1 MGTGQGFVKSLGWL
15 SHMVPGKAI
24 AVSVLAV
31 IFAVIAVPVY
41 GNFQLHGFFSPSNK
55 YRAWFDE
62 TAARRALLN
71 APGFRRASAASTAAK
86 YPYPDKDFV
95 MTEAFWNKSSDAIE
109 GGKSD
114 WFDTEIIRQRAEVEK
129 YPPAMDFLGW
139 MYEEGRGVNRDYRKA
154 FMWYERAKLAGM
166 ENLRGSSTKIFRR
179 LRQSERDAMEL
190 QLAEDVEQFKSLAA
204 RRKGQPGYSSQDF
217 ERIKLHILM
226 QQNDF
231 NFFKSKKNDAG
242 QRKVA
247 AARR

>member
-95 MTEAFWNKSSDAIE
+95 MTEAFWKNSSNAIAS
-109 GGKSD
+109 GKSD
-114 WFDTEIIRQRAEVEK
+114 LFDTEIVRQRAEVEK
-129 YPPAMDFLGW
+129 YAPAMDFLGW
-139 MYEEGRGVNRDYRKA
+139 MYQEGLGLNRDYRKA
-154 FMWYERAKLAGM
+154 FMWYERAKLAGF
-166 ENLRGSSTKIFRR
+166 ENSRGSTTKIFDR
-179 LRQSERDAMEL
+179 LSPSDRAFAEL
-190 QLAEDVEQFKSLAA
+190 QLVEDIAQFKSAA
-204 RRKGQPGYSSQDF
+204 ASRKGQPGYSSKDF
-217 ERIKLHILM
+217 KRIKLHILR

-231 NFFKSKKNDAG
+231 NFFKTKKNNIG

-247 AARR
+247 VRR